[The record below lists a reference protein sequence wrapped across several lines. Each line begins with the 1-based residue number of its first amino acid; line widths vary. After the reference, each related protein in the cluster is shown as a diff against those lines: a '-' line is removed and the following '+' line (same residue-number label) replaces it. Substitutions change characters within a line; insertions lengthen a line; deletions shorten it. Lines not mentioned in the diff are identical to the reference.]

1 MKEQHLP
8 VKILNGV
15 GCRTHVGCPSLSQ
28 QQDTV
33 NHRKK
38 NEKRTFNIALY
49 KNTLK
54 NITKWF
60 KVSFRLITA
69 MFPPKLLCF

>member
-1 MKEQHLP
+1 MRVQHLP

-28 QQDTV
+28 KQDTV
-33 NHRKK
+33 NQRKK
-38 NEKRTFNIALY
+38 NDKRTFHSVVHKY
-49 KNTLK
+49 LK
-54 NITKWF
+54 N

-69 MFPPKLLCF
+69 V